1 MAFTFIHTADWQLGK
16 SFGQFPD
23 AQAGPLREARIEVI
37 SRIAKAATEEGAT
50 HIFVA
55 GDVWDSAIPSNT
67 TLRQPLTVM
76 GETPEVIWWLLPG
89 NHDPDGADGLWDR
102 VEEIAPKNVRVFR
115 EPKPVEIE
123 AGVSL
128 LPAPWQRIQHGQD
141 LTAWMD
147 LAKTPPGNLRIGLAH
162 GAVKGFGT
170 EGDTDREVIPP
181 TRAETARLDY
191 LALGDWHG
199 RSAINSKT
207 HYSGTPEPDRHKM
220 GARGQVLLVTVGAGP
235 EPLIREIPTAKYDWP
250 VLSLKLQPDE
260 IGASLEVLENRL
272 SEGQPLRRTHVRL
285 DVSGGVTVADWTVF
299 EARINALRG
308 DCASLQLR
316 GETDVNIVVVPEDI
330 DALDAQ
336 GSVRDAA
343 QDLLNRRNDE
353 DLSKLDRDIASE
365 ALQILLRYGAETA

>member
-1 MAFTFIHTADWQLGK
+1 MTFTFIHTADWQLGK

-37 SRIAKAATEEGAT
+37 GRIAKAAAEEGVT
-50 HIFVA
+50 HVLVA

-76 GETPEVIWWLLPG
+76 GETPEIIWWLLPG
-89 NHDPDGADGLWDR
+89 NHDPDGPDGLWDR
-102 VEEIAPKNVRVFR
+102 VEEIAPKNVRVLR
-115 EPKPVEIE
+115 EPKVVEIE

-147 LAKTPPGNLRIGLAH
+147 TAETSAGNLRIGLAH

-170 EGDTDREVIPP
+170 EGDTDREIIPP
-181 TRAETARLDY
+181 TRAETAKLDY
-191 LALGDWHG
+191 LALGDWHA
-199 RSAINSKT
+199 RSAINTKT
-207 HYSGTPEPDRHKM
+207 QYSGTPEPDRHKV
-220 GARGQVLLVTVGAGP
+220 GARGQVLLVTLETGA
-235 EPLIREIPTAKYDWP
+235 EPVVQEISTAKYDWP
-250 VLSLKLQPDE
+250 VLSLTLQPGD
-260 IGASLEVLENRL
+260 ISVSLDALENHL
-272 SEGQPLRRTHVRL
+272 SEGQPLRRTHARL
-285 DVSGGVTVADWTVF
+285 DISGEATVADWTIF
-299 EARINALRG
+299 EARLNALRG
-308 DCASLQLR
+308 ECASLQLR

-343 QDLLNRRNDE
+343 QDLLDRRQDE
-353 DLSKLDRDIASE
+353 DLSKIDRDIAGE
-365 ALQILLRYGAETA
+365 ALQILLRYGADTA